1 MQQER
6 RLDCLFLKHPEKA
19 QILQM
24 EMKIT
29 ERQFPREIF
38 TFVAVE
44 IKFGAV
50 VVWIEFGVL
59 TQFVQILSITNESAI
74 PSTTVQQ
81 YFHHTS

>member
-50 VVWIEFGVL
+50 VV
-59 TQFVQILSITNESAI
+59 
-74 PSTTVQQ
+74 
-81 YFHHTS
+81 